1 MQHLV
6 VGLDGSENSRIALR
20 WAAAVAQALE
30 LRLRVVQAWQ
40 YPSDAILSLGRLELP
55 SPERMEEQLV
65 EQLRQVVETE
75 VGLDTV
81 PTAVEVARGP
91 PADVLRHATTRHTH
105 MVVVG
110 SRGLDGFEGLLLGSV
125 SRQLVEH
132 ATCPVTIVGATA
144 PVWPLRLETI
154 VVGLDGS
161 AHASRALGFAA
172 ELARPMGAELVV
184 AHAVPPATDDHR
196 LIGDPRRH
204 LDVRRDLVAE
214 WCGPLREADL
224 EHRIAVVEGDAR
236 TALLQVAEDHDADLL
251 VVGSRGLGPVAK
263 LVLGSVASSLAHH
276 RELPLT
282 IVPHVR

>member
-1 MQHLV
+1 MEQIV

-20 WAAAVAQALE
+20 WAAGFANVME

-40 YPSDAILSLGRLELP
+40 YPSDAILSVGRLELP
-55 SPERMEEQLV
+55 SPERMEEQLE
-65 EQLRQVVETE
+65 EQLRGFVESE
-75 VGLDTV
+75 VGLDAV
-81 PTAVEVARGP
+81 PTAIEVARGP
-91 PADVLRHATTRHTH
+91 AADVLRHATSRNTR
-105 MVVVG
+105 MAVVG
-110 SRGLDGFEGLLLGSV
+110 SRGLGGFKGLLLGSV

-132 ATCPVTIVGATA
+132 ASCPVTIVGPTV
-144 PVWPLRLETI
+144 PVEPLRFETI

-172 ELARPMGAELVV
+172 ELAPRLGAELVV
-184 AHAVPPATDDHR
+184 AHAVPPATGDHR

-204 LDVRRDLVAE
+204 LDARRDLVTE
-214 WCGPLREADL
+214 WCGPLREAGL

-236 TALLQVAEDHDADLL
+236 TALLEVAHDHHADLL
-251 VVGSRGLGPVAK
+251 VVGSRGIGPVAK

>member
-1 MQHLV
+1 MEQIV
-6 VGLDGSENSRIALR
+6 VGLDGSENSRIALH
-20 WAAAVAQALE
+20 WAAEVAHALE

-55 SPERMEEQLV
+55 SPDKMEEQLV
-65 EQLRQVVETE
+65 AQLGEFVETE
-75 VGLDTV
+75 VGLDAV
-81 PTAVEVARGP
+81 PTAIEVARGP
-91 PADVLRHATTRHTH
+91 AADVLQHATKRNTR
-105 MVVVG
+105 MAVVG
-110 SRGLDGFEGLLLGSV
+110 SRGLGGFKGLLLGSV

-132 ATCPVTIVGATA
+132 ATCAVAIVGPTV
-144 PVWPLRLETI
+144 PVEPLRIETI

-172 ELARPMGAELVV
+172 ELAPRFGAEIVV
-184 AHAVPPATDDHR
+184 AHAVPQATGDHR

-236 TALLQVAEDHDADLL
+236 TALLQVGHDHDADLL

-276 RELPLT
+276 RELPLV
-282 IVPHVR
+282 IVPHIR